1 MAGKGSFAG
10 FKWAGTPTT
19 LDDGSTGYQ
28 LQVAGGGG
36 KQETYTLADN
46 KSAAGDY
53 PNGTP
58 SSTVTGTSVYGGDY
72 VWTVFG
78 TLGSGG
84 SAALKAVVRN
94 SAGAIVGTQ
103 TLATKTTADTAGG
116 TGVGLGSNAE
126 VYVTLAGTALS
137 GVSVILSRLP

>member
-1 MAGKGSFAG
+1 MTA
-10 FKWAGTPTT
+10 T
-19 LDDGSTGYQ
+19 LPVVLDVSGNRQ
-28 LQVAGGGG
+28 LVVGVMSVDASGNYTSGGG
-36 KQETYTLADN
+36 KQESFTLADS

-58 SSTVTGTSVYGGDY
+58 GANAVGVSVYGGDY

-84 SAALKAVVRN
+84 SAALKTVSRN
-94 SAGAIVGTQ
+94 ASGAIVGTQ

-126 VYVTLAGTALS
+126 VYVTLAGSALS
-137 GVSVILSRLP
+137 GVTVVLSRLP